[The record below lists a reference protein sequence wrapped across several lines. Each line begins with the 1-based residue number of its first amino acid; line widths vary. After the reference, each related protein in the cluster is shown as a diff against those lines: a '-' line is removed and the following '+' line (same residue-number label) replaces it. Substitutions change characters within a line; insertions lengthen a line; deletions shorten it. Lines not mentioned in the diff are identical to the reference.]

1 MPLRR
6 PKVYI
11 ILLAVM
17 ALWAE
22 GASGQGHHSGEK
34 FVAVRAGAN
43 LVGNAYRVRETKP
56 EPGAGASI
64 GSFLS
69 QRWAVE
75 FDVWMR
81 ASNPECCAPRRTEM
95 LYSVSVMRVL
105 ASEGIQPYML
115 GGLTFL
121 QADHPELQIQIGVG
135 AQFPVYRRLGM
146 AIDVRGNGGGS
157 TMIVRPSAA
166 LIYKFH

>member
-11 ILLAVM
+11 ILLTVM
-17 ALWAE
+17 TLWAE
-22 GASGQGHHSGEK
+22 AASGQGHHPGEK

-69 QRWAVE
+69 RQWAVE
-75 FDVWMR
+75 FETWMR
-81 ASNPECCAPRRTEM
+81 ASNPECCAQRRTEV
-95 LYSVSVMRVL
+95 LYSVSVVRLL

-121 QADHPELQIQIGVG
+121 AG
-135 AQFPVYRRLGM
+135 
-146 AIDVRGNGGGS
+146 
-157 TMIVRPSAA
+157 RPSRAA
-166 LIYKFH
+166 GADRRRRRSFPSTGVLEWPSIFGATAADRR